1 LKLKQL
7 FPQHRG
13 TIKTEARGFVKQ
25 YYGFETGAGQYTT
38 DNIKNKNR
46 EIFDV
51 LMTKM
56 AFAYKVSI
64 VL

>member
-1 LKLKQL
+1 LLAGKLHLEISVASWQ
-7 FPQHRG
+7 
-13 TIKTEARGFVKQ
+13 FVKQ

-38 DNIKNKNR
+38 DDIKNKNR